1 MGHLFRIT
9 GFLSYI
15 VMLFLNAFVDL
26 GHKIIIQNTLF
37 KTYDGD
43 AQILLT
49 AIVNA
54 LILLPFVLLFTPS
67 GYLSD
72 RFPKNQVMRIS
83 AWCAVALT
91 LAITVFYYLG
101 WFWPAFAMTFLLGAQ
116 AALYSPAKYGF
127 IKELVGTEALAAA
140 NGWVQATT
148 TTAILSGIFIF
159 SILFERQ
166 LTAAVF
172 TTPDEVMHFIAPLG
186 WLLVLCSV
194 IEVTLAYRLPHRAA
208 QQIAAFDW
216 AAYRSGRS
224 LRDNLHR
231 AQRQPVIWRSIIGLA
246 LFWAIA
252 QVLLAVFP
260 AFAKDTLA
268 VTNTVV
274 IQGIMACSGL
284 GIIAGSIIA
293 GRLSRG
299 HIATALIPVGAIGI
313 AVTLFV
319 LPTLNSVIAHTL
331 NFLLLGGLAGFLLV
345 PLNALIQAQAE
356 PSQLGRVLAAN
367 NFIQNILMLAFLAL
381 TVAAAYLNLGS
392 GAVLL
397 ALALIAVI
405 GAGYSLTQL
414 PQGLVRVLIHGAISA
429 RYRLTIIGLE
439 QLPPSG
445 GVLLLGN
452 HISWIDWALLQIAS
466 PRPVR
471 FVMERAIYQHWGWR
485 WLLDVFGVIPISRA
499 SSRQAIR
506 AVAELLDAGEVVC
519 VFPEG
524 TLSRNGQ
531 LSDFKRGFELAA
543 RAAQHGVI
551 VPVYQRGL
559 WGSRFS
565 CASAQLKRQRRV
577 TGRRAVIVAFGQPL
591 ALTAGAET
599 VKQAVFH
606 LSVAAWQRHVAQLP
620 ALAQMWLTTA
630 CRQRSAVTVIDSTGM
645 TLTNRRLMTAVWL
658 FSERLRQLVP
668 EPVIGIA
675 LPASSAGVIANL
687 AALALG
693 KTVVNL
699 NYTAGT
705 EALRASVA
713 LAGIRHVITA
723 ERFLRRLEQRGI
735 ILAVA
740 LPEVTLHRME
750 DLRASFGR
758 STALTRLA
766 LVSVL
771 PRWALQQLLLRPTAP
786 EATAVIVF
794 SSGSEGVPKGI
805 ALTHRNLVAN
815 VQQTAD
821 VLNPQPEER
830 VLANLPLFHAFGLTV
845 TTLLPLLEG
854 IPLICHPD
862 PTDVLGTAKAIARY
876 RATLFFSTATFLRL
890 YVRHQRVDPL
900 MLQSL
905 RMVIAGAERLGSA
918 VREAFALKFYL
929 PIYEGYGATET
940 APVASVNVPNALD
953 IENWKTQSSARVG
966 TVGMPLPGTCFRIVD
981 PATWE
986 ELALGADGLI
996 VIGGVQV
1003 MRGYLN
1009 APDKTAAVLREC
1021 DGIRWYASGDKG
1033 HLDAD
1038 GFLTI
1043 VDRYSRFAKIGGEMV
1058 SLSAVE
1064 DLLRLALAQ
1073 PELELLAVAVPD
1085 ARKGEQIVL
1094 LVAGAVDTDALR
1106 RQLLTA
1112 GLNPLQLP
1120 AVIKAVAA
1128 IPKLGSGKTDF
1139 GAARALAAGDVHD
1152 SI

>member
-1 MGHLFRIT
+1 MGQLFRIT
-9 GFLSYI
+9 GFLSYL

-37 KTYDGD
+37 KTYDGA
-43 AQILLT
+43 AQILFT

-54 LILLPFVLLFTPS
+54 LILLPFVLLLTPS

-72 RFPKNQVMRIS
+72 RFPKNQVMKTS
-83 AWCAVALT
+83 AWIAVAFT
-91 LAITVFYYLG
+91 TAITLFYYIG
-101 WFWPAFAMTFLLGAQ
+101 WFWAAFAMTFLLGAQ
-116 AALYSPAKYGF
+116 AAIYSPAKYGF

-148 TTAILSGIFIF
+148 TTAILAGIFVF
-159 SILFERQ
+159 SILFEQQ
-166 LTAAVF
+166 LTAAAF
-172 TTPDEVMHFIAPLG
+172 TTPNDIMHFIAPLG
-186 WLLVLCSV
+186 WLLVLCSL

-208 QQIAAFDW
+208 QHIAAFDW

-224 LRDNLHR
+224 LRDNLRRTH
-231 AQRQPVIWRSIIGLA
+231 AQPVIWRAIIGLA
-246 LFWAIA
+246 LFWAIS

-260 AFAKDTLA
+260 AFAKDALG
-268 VTNTVV
+268 VTNTIV
-274 IQGIMACSGL
+274 IQGMMACAGL

-299 HIATALIPVGAIGI
+299 HIATALIPVGAIGVAI
-313 AVTLFV
+313 TLFI
-319 LPTLNSVIAHTL
+319 LPTLSSVTAHTL
-331 NFLLLGGLAGFLLV
+331 NFFSLGVLAGFLLV
-345 PLNALIQAQAE
+345 PLNALMQAQA
-356 PSQLGRVLAAN
+356 PPTQLGRILAAN
-367 NFIQNILMLAFLAL
+367 NFIQNNLMLAFLVL
-381 TVAAAYLNLGS
+381 TVAAAYFNLS
-392 GAVLL
+392 SLVLLL
-397 ALALIAVI
+397 ALAVIAVI

-414 PQGLVRVLIHGAISA
+414 PQALVRVLIHGAISA

-452 HISWIDWALLQIAS
+452 HVSWIDWALLQIAS

-506 AVAELLDAGEVVC
+506 SVAEVLDAGEVVC

-543 RAAQHGVI
+543 QAAQHGVI
-551 VPVYQRGL
+551 VPFYQRGL

-565 CASAQLKRQRRV
+565 CASTALKRQRRV
-577 TGRRAVIVAFGQPL
+577 RGRREVCIAFGQPL
-591 ALTAGAET
+591 ALTTGAET
-599 VKQAVFH
+599 VKQAVFQ

-620 ALAQMWLTTA
+620 TVPEVWLATA
-630 CRQRSAVTVIDSTGM
+630 SRQRSAVTVIDSSGG
-645 TLTNRRLMTAVWL
+645 TLTNRRLITAVWL
-658 FSERLRQLVP
+658 FAARLRQLVP

-675 LPASSAGVIANL
+675 LPPSSAGVIVNL

-705 EALRASVA
+705 AALRASVA
-713 LAGIRHVITA
+713 QAGIRHVITA

-735 ILAVA
+735 DLPAA
-740 LPEVTLHRME
+740 LPEVTLQRLE
-750 DLRASFGR
+750 ILRAEIGR
-758 STALTRLA
+758 SAALTRLV

-771 PRWALQQLLLRPTAP
+771 PQWALRRVLLRPTAP
-786 EATAVIVF
+786 TATAAILF

-805 ALTHRNLVAN
+805 ELTHRNLVAN
-815 VQQTAD
+815 VQQTAE
-821 VLNPQPEER
+821 VLNVQDEER

-845 TTLLPLLEG
+845 TTVLPLLEG

-862 PTDVLGTAKAIARY
+862 PTDVLGTAKAIARH

-905 RMVIAGAERLGSA
+905 RLVIAGAERLGSA

-940 APVASVNVPNALD
+940 TPVASVNVPNALD
-953 IENWKTQSSARVG
+953 LDNWKTQSSSRLG
-966 TVGMPLPGTCFRIVD
+966 TVGMPLPGTCFRIVE
-981 PATWE
+981 PTTGA
-986 ELALGADGLI
+986 ELTPGTDGLI
-996 VIGGVQV
+996 LIGGVQV
-1003 MRGYLN
+1003 MRGYLD
-1009 APDKTAAVLREC
+1009 APDKTAAVIHEQG
-1021 DGIRWYASGDKG
+1021 GIRWYASGDKG

-1064 DLLRLALAQ
+1064 DQTRLALAQ

-1085 ARKGEQIVL
+1085 ERKGEQIVL
-1094 LVAGAVDTDALR
+1094 LVAGAADVDALR
-1106 RQLLTA
+1106 RQVLAA
-1112 GLNPLQLP
+1112 GINPLHVP
-1120 AVIKAVAA
+1120 AVIQAVAA

-1139 GAARALAAGDVHD
+1139 GAARALVAAE
-1152 SI
+1152 